1 MTSSR
6 SAGVITVSR
15 DHPSGGIMGSGCYG
29 ASLHSNNLPMMP
41 PDGWSRDTVMTPALR
56 DDVILTHALT
66 SAEPAGDPV
75 LELRT
80 VAFTS
85 TASHHHLP
93 FKSTLCIVS
102 GFSDSPQL
110 QFPLF
115 ITFLSV
121 YLIIIFS
128 NLIVVLSIILYSHL
142 HTPMYIL
149 LCNLSVIDISYT
161 STILPKLLAMLLTQC
176 KTISFLECFI
186 QLYFFLSFICAEI
199 FLLAAMAYDRYIA
212 ICHPLHYSIL
222 MSPKHCA
229 RLVLTVWVMGLFD
242 PVVHIFLFANLSYC
256 HSHHIDHF
264 FCDVTPLIKLTCSDT
279 FTIEI
284 WNYVDGALSVSAFIL
299 TLISYVFII
308 STILNIQSASGRHKA
323 FSTCSSHIT
332 CVIIFYGTLIC
343 LYMRPTSMYSPG
355 QDKFFSILYII
366 LIPILNP
373 LLYTLKNKDF
383 KDDMPGTRRWY
394 PAICHPLH
402 YLILMSPKHCA
413 RLVLAVWVLG
423 LLEPV
428 AHTILIANFSYCRSH
443 HIDHFFCDVTPLL
456 KLTCSD
462 TFTVELWTYIDG
474 TLVTVSAFILTLIS
488 YVFIIANIL
497 KIQSANGRHKAFS
510 TCSSHITCVIIFYG
524 TIICLYMRPASTYSP
539 EQDKFFALIYI
550 ILIPMLNPLL
560 YTLKN
565 KDFKHEVEF
574 PYPTC
579 RFGLDQCSG
588 IITFIL

>member
-1 MTSSR
+1 MDEYAAAHNDMADQVLEQKVQEMEMKLMDVEDMTR
-6 SAGVITVSR
+6 Q
-15 DHPSGGIMGSGCYG
+15 
-29 ASLHSNNLPMMP
+29 NNLRLRAVHEMVLP
-41 PDGWSRDTVMTPALR
+41 PDLLVYVRGLLHAYAPEIPADMLLV
-56 DDVILTHALT
+56 D
-66 SAEPAGDPV
+66 
-75 LELRT
+75 RT
-80 VAFTS
+80 WRLNIMS
-85 TASHHHLP
+85 ENE
-93 FKSTLCIVS
+93 STLNEFTVK

-128 NLIVVLSIILYSHL
+128 NLIVVLSIILYSDL

-161 STILPKLLAMLLTQC
+161 STILPKLLAMLHTQC

-186 QLYFFLSFICAEI
+186 QLYFFLSFICVEI

-264 FCDVTPLIKLTCSDT
+264 FCDVTSLIKLTCSDT

-284 WNYVDGALSVSAFIL
+284 WNYVDGTLSVSAFIL

-343 LYMRPTSMYSPG
+343 LYMKPTSMYSPG

-383 KDDMPGTRRWY
+383 KDVFNR
-394 PAICHPLH
+394 
-402 YLILMSPKHCA
+402 LIKKMFCSELYIKV
-413 RLVLAVWVLG
+413 VL
-423 LLEPV
+423 
-428 AHTILIANFSYCRSH
+428 
-443 HIDHFFCDVTPLL
+443 
-456 KLTCSD
+456 
-462 TFTVELWTYIDG
+462 
-474 TLVTVSAFILTLIS
+474 
-488 YVFIIANIL
+488 
-497 KIQSANGRHKAFS
+497 
-510 TCSSHITCVIIFYG
+510 
-524 TIICLYMRPASTYSP
+524 
-539 EQDKFFALIYI
+539 
-550 ILIPMLNPLL
+550 
-560 YTLKN
+560 
-565 KDFKHEVEF
+565 
-574 PYPTC
+574 
-579 RFGLDQCSG
+579 
-588 IITFIL
+588 